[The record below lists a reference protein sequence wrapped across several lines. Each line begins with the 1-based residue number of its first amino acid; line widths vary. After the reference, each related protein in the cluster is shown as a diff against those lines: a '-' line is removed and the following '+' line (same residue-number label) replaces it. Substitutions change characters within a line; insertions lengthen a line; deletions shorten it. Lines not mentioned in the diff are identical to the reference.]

1 MKRALLPTKAFA
13 RCAKRLAQRDHAFAD
28 DLRATL
34 ALLEEDAF
42 HPALKTHKLKGKLKH
57 SWACSAGY
65 NARVVFQFV
74 QYESHEQWIGRCEI
88 VGCGATG
95 HFLAQSRRI

>member
-1 MKRALLPTKAFA
+1 LKRALLPTNAFG
-13 RCAKRLAQRDHAFAD
+13 RSAKRLAQRDQAFAA

-34 ALLEEDAF
+34 ALREEDAF

-65 NARVVFQFV
+65 NLRIVFQFV
-74 QYESHEQWIGRCEI
+74 QYENSEAILLEAVGSHDE
-88 VGCGATG
+88 VY
-95 HFLAQSRRI
+95 

>member
-1 MKRALLPTKAFA
+1 LKRALLPTKAFA
-13 RCAKRLAQRDHAFAD
+13 RSAKRLAQRDYAFAD

-34 ALLEEDAF
+34 ALPEEDAF

-65 NARVVFQFV
+65 NSRIVFQFV
-74 QYESHEQWIGRCEI
+74 RYHNSDAILLEAVGSHDE
-88 VGCGATG
+88 VY
-95 HFLAQSRRI
+95 

>member
-1 MKRALLPTKAFA
+1 LKRVLLPTNAFA
-13 RCAKRLAQRDHAFAD
+13 KSAKRLVQKDRAFAD

-65 NARVVFQFV
+65 NVRIVFQFV
-74 QYESHEQWIGRCEI
+74 RYQNSDAILLEAVGSHDE
-88 VGCGATG
+88 VY
-95 HFLAQSRRI
+95 